1 MEKVIINKKEQ
12 SQESFFLDYINF
24 LEGIKTHCKAMH
36 WGIVNVDVKSKRG
49 AHIYLDEFLGTIS
62 DYQDMIAETSQGI
75 LGNYITINNI
85 KGKSIPDGVAT
96 NPHEL
101 CQWLQHNVIKF
112 YDLLALPAYVGIKSE
127 TETFIKDIQKYNYLF
142 NLCMA

>member
-1 MEKVIINKKEQ
+1 MEKVVINKKEQ

-36 WGIVNVDVKSKRG
+36 WGIVNIDVKSKRG
-49 AHIYLDEFLGTIS
+49 SHIYLDEFLDIIS

-96 NPHEL
+96 NPYEL
-101 CQWLQHNVIKF
+101 CQWLQNNVIKF
-112 YDLLALPAYVGIKSE
+112 YDSLMLSAYVGIKSE
-127 TETFIKDIQKYNYLF
+127 TETFIKDIQKYIYLF
-142 NLCMA
+142 NLCMV